1 MSVNRAEHQRS
12 ILAAMGVDVWV
23 AQAEFQPHCYT
34 NHLYRDSEIPDE
46 SLSQIVDFQSMV
58 ISAQTTSPG
67 SSTSQLHQP
76 IVALQSQTDFKQKT
90 DLDSIQPQQPKE
102 TAQQAHPSVED
113 SSPALYVEPFRIQAF
128 CMQHC
133 LCVLDALTL
142 TAEQQQLW
150 NNIQQSVTGQLYELN
165 WPFALPG
172 FQDGRGAESYVQG
185 FLDAHGLDRHILSL
199 GHVQH
204 LTSGQVLILASLE
217 EMLQQPQLKRRLWQL
232 MQGSNP
238 HQH

>member
-23 AQAEFQPHCYT
+23 VQAEFQPHCYT
-34 NHLYRDSEIPDE
+34 HHLYRDLEIPDE
-46 SLSQIVDFQSMV
+46 PLSQIVDFQSMV
-58 ISAQTTSPG
+58 ISAQTISPG
-67 SSTSQLHQP
+67 SSPSQLHQP
-76 IVALQSQTDFKQKT
+76 IVALQSHVEFKQKA
-90 DLDSIQPQQPKE
+90 DLDIIQQPQSEE
-102 TAQQAHPSVED
+102 TARQAHQPVEG
-113 SSPALYVEPFRIQAF
+113 SLPALYIEPFRIQAF

-133 LCVLDALTL
+133 LCVLDALSL

-150 NNIQQSVTGQLYELN
+150 NNIQQSVAGQLYELN

-217 EMLQQPQLKRRLWQL
+217 DMLQQPQLKRRLWQL
-232 MQGSNP
+232 MQGAES
-238 HQH
+238 H